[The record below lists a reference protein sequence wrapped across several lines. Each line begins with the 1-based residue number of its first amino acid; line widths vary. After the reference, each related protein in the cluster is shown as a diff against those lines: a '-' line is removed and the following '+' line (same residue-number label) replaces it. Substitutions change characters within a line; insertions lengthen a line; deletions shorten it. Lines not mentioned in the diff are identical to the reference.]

1 MTRSSHIAA
10 QFAPTLSTETTSFA
24 LVGHG
29 PPVPAVEVE
38 RSERDSLEVR
48 VMWDSNVLATH
59 FLERRGSIVIG
70 DHEESI
76 ALIPSESL
84 GSDSFEVATATEAG
98 YVIRVP
104 SGAEALVKNDAAS
117 RRIDGP
123 TSFETARGDD
133 VTMSLGTFCLK
144 LTHGAAGRQVPA
156 ASLGERIER
165 SATLQ
170 IAGAALVHTALF
182 GIFAY
187 YTPALAG
194 DDSAT
199 GRDDQIVMMR
209 EYLLSSAERE
219 HDRVDEKQNND
230 ANPGGG
236 EPSGGSRATGSEGAM
251 GKQGAPAANLA
262 WGKQG
267 NADRR
272 DAMLDRTRA
281 IDAARNFGMIG
292 LLAQNSG
299 DPSAP
304 IAAWGQADALGADP
318 RSAEGNMWGASIG
331 EAGGAGGLGLTGIG
345 DGGGGRFLG
354 IGLNMNEF
362 GGLGHSFG
370 IPGDGTSTGGFGG
383 KTSCP
388 GCSLGPHVTR
398 GPTVRAN
405 GNTVV
410 NGHIPA
416 EVIQRVVRNNF
427 GRFRNCYMNGLRD
440 NPSLEGRV
448 VTRFTV
454 DRQGMVS
461 SAQDGGSTMPNSA
474 VVSCVV
480 KAFYSLSFP
489 EHDGGIVTVVYPLA
503 LQPE

>member
-10 QFAPTLSTETTSFA
+10 HFAPATSTETTSFA

-48 VMWDSNVLATH
+48 VLWDSNVLATH
-59 FLERRGSIVIG
+59 FLERSGSIIIG
-70 DHEESI
+70 DHEESV

-84 GSDSFEVATATEAG
+84 GSDSFEVATATDAG
-98 YVIRVP
+98 YIVRVP
-104 SGAEALVKNDAAS
+104 SGAEALVKNDAAW
-117 RRIDGP
+117 RRIEGP
-123 TSFETARGDD
+123 TSFETTRGDD
-133 VTMSLGTFCLK
+133 VTMSLGTFSLK
-144 LTHGAAGRQVPA
+144 LTHGAAGKQVPA

-170 IAGAALVHTALF
+170 IAGAALVHSALF

-187 YTPALAG
+187 YTPALTG

-209 EYLLSSAERE
+209 EYLLSAAERE
-219 HDRVDEKQNND
+219 HDRVDEQVHD
-230 ANPGGG
+230 QG
-236 EPSGGSRATGSEGAM
+236 EQGSDGPSGGARSIGAEGAM
-251 GKQGAPAANLA
+251 GKERAPVTHNR
-262 WGKQG
+262 WGKAG
-267 NADRR
+267 DADKR
-272 DAMLDRTRA
+272 DTMLDRARA
-281 IDAARNFGMIG
+281 LDDARHSPLIG
-292 LLAQNSG
+292 IIAQTSG

-304 IAAWGQADALGADP
+304 IAAWGLADAVGADP
-318 RSAEGNMWGASIG
+318 RSAMGNMFGASIG
-331 EAGGAGGLGLTGIG
+331 ESAGFGGLGMSGTGES
-345 DGGGGRFLG
+345 GGGKGQG
-354 IGLNMNEF
+354 IGLNMDFTGIGN
-362 GGLGHSFG
+362 GLGV
-370 IPGDGTSTGGFGG
+370 PGDGSGIGG
-383 KTSCP
+383 KKGCP
-388 GCSLGPHVTR
+388 GCTLGPYVPH
-398 GPTVRAN
+398 GPTVRP
-405 GNTVV
+405 GVTTV

-461 SAQDGGSTMPNSA
+461 SAQDGGSTIQNAA

-489 EHDGGIVTVVYPLA
+489 EHDGGIVTVIYPLA